1 MRKVKCLL
9 MSLVLL
15 LVVAASALAGETQGP
30 NVYDPGEM
38 NTPPGETQG
47 PPAPGQT
54 QGPGFADYLWTI
66 GAVVAG
72 SF

>member
-1 MRKVKCLL
+1 
-9 MSLVLL
+9 LVLL
-15 LVVAASALAGETQGP
+15 LVVAASALAGDTQGP
-30 NVYDPGEM
+30 NLNDPGEM

-66 GAVVAG
+66 GGVVVG
-72 SF
+72 NF